1 MQDEKLLELKTALD
15 ASYLS
20 KQKDYELLGFTKE
33 DFYKSALNRIEL
45 LVKDEYKAPEQIE
58 DALSFITRGYRA
70 TISKN
75 VFTNTNYIKDIYDY
89 ATRGEAKYIDQ
100 VVSYKEMSN
109 KIIEKFKRID
119 EEAKKRHFSREADY
133 IDSFLLSVKPKQR
146 VELLKRVMNGDR
158 SFNIHFASKRF
169 KELYESDLDRLKLLL
184 LDNAY
189 RISVITNERSGENV
203 CRMLSDKEGPEIVQ
217 EFRTNRD
224 ILNGYMDEVHNVAE
238 YISKLN
244 QNDLETLINV
254 YVLSLNSRKSNN
266 LIRYADTIHSGSGDR
281 IEVFKQL
288 ESLETVDEIKRL
300 SNQGY
305 QY

>member
-189 RISVITNERSGENV
+189 RISVITKER
-203 CRMLSDKEGPEIVQ
+203 RLA
-217 EFRTNRD
+217 NRCQ
-224 ILNGYMDEVHNVAE
+224 VF
-238 YISKLN
+238 
-244 QNDLETLINV
+244 LINKI
-254 YVLSLNSRKSNN
+254 Y
-266 LIRYADTIHSGSGDR
+266 
-281 IEVFKQL
+281 
-288 ESLETVDEIKRL
+288 IKKGRFPL
-300 SNQGY
+300 TPN
-305 QY
+305 